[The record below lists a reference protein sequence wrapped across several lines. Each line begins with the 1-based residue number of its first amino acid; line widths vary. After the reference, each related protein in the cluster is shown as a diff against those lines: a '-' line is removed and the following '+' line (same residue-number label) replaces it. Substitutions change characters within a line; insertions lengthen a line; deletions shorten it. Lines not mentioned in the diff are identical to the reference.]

1 MVEVD
6 TMVFKKKKSSLGV
19 GLLFILTA
27 FVSVQMPVGAAGEPP
42 VAEAGGPYIGEECS
56 SMLLNASGSSD
67 PDGDPLTYRW
77 NISGLWIENYYY
89 PYLEWTWFDDFSGVV
104 TLEVSDGD
112 LTAVDTAEII
122 VLNVPPVILSI
133 EGPTEVDVGTEFLLL
148 VNFFDGMSDP
158 RFKIAS
164 LDTYTA
170 TFSWGDGSSTVF
182 SLGAEE
188 FWANASHVYSNVG
201 VYHIII
207 TIVDDN
213 GGEAIAEWDVIV
225 GGMALVDAGADGIID
240 EGSMFISSGFLADS
254 DSPMYTA
261 IVDYGDGTE
270 AQPLLLNLG
279 NTFDLNHTYFDND
292 VYIVLVT
299 VFNEGVEYGSDTANV
314 TVNNVPPSIE
324 SMSVSPADPL
334 PPGVP
339 VELSGMFSDPGI
351 LDMHT
356 ATIEWGDGQTT
367 SINVPF
373 GTYLVTGNHIYASAG
388 AYMVTLTVFDDDGG
402 SDSMTLEYYVVDVED
417 VDAGPDGFINEGDMF
432 ASAGSF
438 TSSGDGLYT
447 AFVDYGDGSGSQPL
461 CLSSGCLFDLTHQYL
476 ENGVYTIVVAIF
488 KDGVACMSDSVL
500 VTVYN
505 VAPIITSLSGSPTD
519 SVHLGNAIYLVGEFT
534 DPGVLDSHIPLIQWG
549 DGQTTTIDLPAG
561 VYQISGRHT
570 YARAGVYTIT
580 LTVTDDDGGSDS
592 KSINVEIN
600 KPCCGCHTGCGWVKF
615 QFDSKYKKGHT
626 PPGCNTEFQFH
637 LAHLNVH
644 SHMNEWLSIIG
655 TTVKCKG
662 VGHWG

>member
-1 MVEVD
+1 
-6 TMVFKKKKSSLGV
+6 MVFKRKKSSLGV

-27 FVSVQMPVGAAGEPP
+27 FVGVQVPVGAAGEPP
-42 VAEAGGPYIGEECS
+42 VADAGGPYIGEECN
-56 SMLLNASGSSD
+56 SMLLNASGSYDS
-67 PDGDPLTYRW
+67 DGDPLTYRW
-77 NISGLWIENYYY
+77 NISGIWIENYYY

-112 LTAVDTAEII
+112 LTATDTAI
-122 VLNVPPVILSI
+122 VNISNVPPEILSV

-170 TFSWGDGSSTVF
+170 TFSWGDGSSTVL
-182 SLGAEE
+182 SLGAGE
-188 FWANASHVYSNVG
+188 FWANASHIYSEIG

-207 TIVDDN
+207 AIVDDN

-225 GGMALVDAGADGIID
+225 GGIALVEAGADGIID
-240 EGSMFISSGFLADS
+240 EGSMFISSGFLADA
-254 DSPMYTA
+254 DSPTYTA

-334 PPGVP
+334 PPGVLL
-339 VELSGMFSDPGI
+339 ELIGMFSDPGI
-351 LDMHT
+351 LDIHT

-373 GTYLVTGNHIYASAG
+373 GTYLVTGNHTYASAG
-388 AYMVTLTVFDDDGG
+388 AYIVTLTVVDDDGG

-432 ASAGSF
+432 TSNGSV
-438 TSSGDGLYT
+438 TCSGDSSYS
-447 AFVDYGDGSGSQPL
+447 ASVDYGDGSGSQPL
-461 CLSSGCLFDLTHQYL
+461 SLSSGYLFDLNHQYL
-476 ENGVYTIVVAIF
+476 ENGVYTIVVTIF
-488 KDGVACMSDSVL
+488 KAGVPFISDTAL

-505 VAPIITSLSGSPTD
+505 VAPIITLLSGSSTD
-519 SVHLGNAIYLVGEFT
+519 PVRLGNAIYLLGVFT
-534 DPGVLDSHIPLIQWG
+534 DPGVLDSHIAFIQWG
-549 DGQTTTIDLPAG
+549 DGQTTTMDLPAG
-561 VYQISGRHT
+561 VYQVSGSHT
-570 YARAGVYTIT
+570 YARAGTYTIT

-592 KSINVEIN
+592 ESINIVIN
-600 KPCCGCHTGCGWVKF
+600 KPCCGFHTWCGWEKF
-615 QFDSKYKKGHT
+615 WFVSKCKKGHT
-626 PPGCNTEFQFH
+626 IPRCNTEFQFH

-644 SHMNEWLSIIG
+644 SHVYERLSIIG
-655 TTVKCKG
+655 TKVACKG
-662 VGHWG
+662 VGH